1 MASSYTS
8 RIRLTKQADGENPN
22 TWGTILNNQVIDLVD
37 DAIASYSTISIGS
50 AATVTLTENEGAI
63 IIRDEGIP
71 EIYAPIGTGD
81 HCDNI
86 RFTLAFL
93 LYAVEKDE
101 WIKEFSDFVG
111 SIKDKHSNLSADL
124 RRLQFEVIDGSK
136 E

>member
-1 MASSYTS
+1 MDKEE
-8 RIRLTKQADGENPN
+8 I
-22 TWGTILNNQVIDLVD
+22 
-37 DAIASYSTISIGS
+37 
-50 AATVTLTENEGAI
+50 TLTENDGAI
-63 IIRDEGIP
+63 IVREVGEP
-71 EIYAPIGTGD
+71 EIYAPIGSGE
-81 HCDNI
+81 HCDSV

>member
-1 MASSYTS
+1 MDKEE
-8 RIRLTKQADGENPN
+8 I
-22 TWGTILNNQVIDLVD
+22 
-37 DAIASYSTISIGS
+37 
-50 AATVTLTENEGAI
+50 TLTENEGAI
-63 IIRDEGIP
+63 IVREDSTP